1 MNACRKVCGPTGFA
15 DPGAA
20 GHSPDDPGGAV
31 PVQPLPVRAA
41 EDRPVHALA
50 DSQVDC
56 PRGAGCERDGD
67 DLAAFP
73 YDGQRP
79 VTALETQ
86 PLNIR
91 IDGFGNAQAIQCQH
105 AYQRM
110 ISCAGQPGGDK
121 HRADLVAV

>member
-56 PRGAGCERDGD
+56 PRVRGASWM
-67 DLAAFP
+67 
-73 YDGQRP
+73 
-79 VTALETQ
+79 VTILP
-86 PLNIR
+86 PLRVITR
-91 IDGFGNAQAIQCQH
+91 V
-105 AYQRM
+105 R
-110 ISCAGQPGGDK
+110 
-121 HRADLVAV
+121 